1 MYYNQIGFKIKII
14 NLVNSNIKDC
24 SLSVTL
30 FTGVGRKPYRIQ
42 EFNAPMSH
50 QVKSLVMISQEVIA
64 KHIEGLS
71 DVGGVPYWLLK
82 EPLKRATPQQLY
94 RIERASP
101 HLVPESDELWLSH
114 CMCYSDLRE
123 AYRDGEY
130 QDSRMWR
137 QLYLKRYEEAARK
150 RQLVSQKVKSQYSK
164 IQSEKAARSIKVL
177 KGVGP
182 IRGRTYEES
191 SYLPYGLFFLKKIF
205 LAFYLGTT
213 GASKLF
219 RDTKKATI
227 KALTIILTI
236 IITWVPFDVNRNAIF
251 HSPIRRTTQ
260 SPSLFYPSE
269 SIRSHQPP
277 STLFAHTISQQPNR
291 PNNTRPVS
299 KPIVPP
305 SAKSNI
311 PIHNQPQQ
319 TKQRPV
325 LQSPT
330 SSNKLKR
337 SPSQPNPSS
346 SPPKRLAAIVNYDF
360 FKEVN

>member
-1 MYYNQIGFKIKII
+1 
-14 NLVNSNIKDC
+14 
-24 SLSVTL
+24 
-30 FTGVGRKPYRIQ
+30 
-42 EFNAPMSH
+42 MSH

-191 SYLPYGLFFLKKIF
+191 R
-205 LAFYLGTT
+205 TT

-227 KALTIILTI
+227 KA
-236 IITWVPFDVNRNAIF
+236 NAIF

-360 FKEVN
+360 FKEY